1 MHMMIQRL
9 SQDSLFVFYGG
20 IIMSKIKAFI
30 NIMRRKLL
38 FFVVWPLA
46 FRLFSLKPIDEK
58 LVLFAYSKNYDKMPD
73 NMVGIYKYLLKKGY
87 NCKVISS
94 PENAVKRIIADIMF
108 QRDYAR
114 CKCVFVTD
122 NFDPLYAHK
131 PNEGTKVIQLW
142 HACGAFKKW
151 GNSTLDLAW
160 GGSRKDM
167 LRFPKHNTYTDVFVS
182 AESVIPCYAE
192 AFGCDES
199 IIKAMGTPRTDVYFD
214 KTFVDGCRDEV
225 LKVFPQIGDRKIVL
239 YAPTFRGNSP
249 EQSYN
254 DQPLDYELLKKTLGD
269 EYALV
274 LKLHPFTA
282 KKYKLTDE
290 EKKKYGDFVFD
301 ASTVLNIET
310 ALCAADYL
318 IADYSSLIFEYA
330 LLDKPMIFYA
340 YDLEKYD
347 RDRSFYFDY
356 KSFVPGRIVTTNEEI
371 VACILSGSCQQ
382 EKIKNFKEKFMS
394 ACDGKCIERIA
405 EYAVR

>member
-1 MHMMIQRL
+1 MA
-9 SQDSLFVFYGG
+9 
-20 IIMSKIKAFI
+20 KIKMFI
-30 NIMRRKLL
+30 NILRRKFF

-46 FRLFSLKPIDEK
+46 FRLFSLKPVDEK
-58 LVLFAYSKNYDKMPD
+58 LILFAFSKNYDKMPD
-73 NMVGIYKYLLKKGY
+73 NMVGLYKHLVKMGY
-87 NCKVISS
+87 NCKIVQS
-94 PENAVKRIIADIMF
+94 PKSAAKRILADIMF
-108 QRDYAR
+108 QKDYAR

-160 GGSRKDM
+160 GGSREDM

-192 AFGCDES
+192 AFGCDKS
-199 IIKAMGTPRTDVYFD
+199 IIRAFGTPRTDVYFNKD
-214 KTFVDGCRDEV
+214 FVGSSRK
-225 LKVFPQIGDRKIVL
+225 KVTEAFPEIGERKIIL

-249 EQSYN
+249 EESYN
-254 DQPLDYELLKKTLGD
+254 DQPLNYELLKNTLGD
-269 EYALV
+269 EYVLI

-282 KKYKLTDE
+282 KKYKMSDSDKTN
-290 EKKKYGDFVFD
+290 YGDFIFE
-301 ASTVLNIET
+301 ASDVLEIET
-310 ALCAADYL
+310 LLCAADYL

-371 VACILSGSCQQ
+371 IASVLSGNCQQ
-382 EKIKNFKEKFMS
+382 EKIKDFKNKFMS
-394 ACDGKCIERIA
+394 ACDGNCVERIA